1 MWRYRGVDNMNIYEK
16 ITAIK
21 VEFHSKEIKKTG
33 INSFSK
39 TEFFQLGDFVTEGIR
54 LCNQHKLCQFVN
66 FDAVNATMTIVNSEK
81 PEERVVYNSPM
92 STCNLK
98 GMHEV
103 QNLGAVQTY
112 LRRYL
117 WQTFLEV
124 AEHDEVDMSSPIE
137 RTQNFSDQWQP
148 KIDEAVTQGWASV
161 IALFKD
167 IPESVEKK
175 DYWIM
180 NKSFLMQKAGKA
192 MPPVGK
198 QPISDERLE
207 KAMAKIA
214 DGTYTADKL
223 SESFELTDEQKT
235 RVYGK

>member
-1 MWRYRGVDNMNIYEK
+1 MNIYEK

-81 PEERVVYNSPM
+81 PEERIVYNSPM

-124 AEHDEVDMSSPIE
+124 AEHDEVDMSSPLE
-137 RTQNFSDQWQP
+137 RTQNFSDQWQT
-148 KIDEAVTQGWASV
+148 KIDEAMENGWAKFNEF
-161 IALFKD
+161 FKK
-167 IPESVEKK
+167 IPESPEKVA
-175 DYWIM
+175 YWNANGAFI
-180 NKSFLMQKAGKA
+180 KQKTGKA
-192 MPPVGK
+192 MPLTTK
-198 QPISDERLE
+198 QPLSETRLNDAL
-207 KAMAKIA
+207 KAITAK
-214 DGTYTADKL
+214 TYTVEKL
-223 SESFELTDEQKT
+223 KESYELTPEQLLK
-235 RVYGK
+235 VENNGS